1 MSTSIARIGILSP
14 MTEAGMKNWWK
25 KLKEGRLEE
34 LGYVAKVAISSSFG
48 VSAMADFAI
57 VNIASTPKPRKVS
70 AQSRTESR

>member
-34 LGYVAKVAISSSFG
+34 LSYVAKSQYRVRLAFRQWPILPS
-48 VSAMADFAI
+48 
-57 VNIASTPKPRKVS
+57 
-70 AQSRTESR
+70 